1 MHVHVCS
8 RFSLVVRVRVH
19 VRACCA
25 YKCVC
30 VRTSVCVCVCVCVCL
45 CVCVCCVRVLRAC
58 VACVWCVRVVRACDA
73 CVCCVPS
80 WCVTRKLGL
89 EPLQF
94 NWFRTAMR
102 LYNSLTKL
110 NSQLPNE
117 KGFTC

>member
-1 MHVHVCS
+1 MC
-8 RFSLVVRVRVH
+8 VRV
-19 VRACCA
+19 
-25 YKCVC
+25 
-30 VRTSVCVCVCVCVCL
+30 VRTSVCVCVQVCVCVCV
-45 CVCVCCVRVLRAC
+45 CVFVCVCCVRVLRAC